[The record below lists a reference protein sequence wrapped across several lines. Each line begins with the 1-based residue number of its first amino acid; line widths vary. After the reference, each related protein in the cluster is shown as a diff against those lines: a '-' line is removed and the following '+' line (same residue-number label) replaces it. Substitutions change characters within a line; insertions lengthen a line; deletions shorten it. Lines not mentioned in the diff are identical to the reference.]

1 MPQPQLNQQ
10 PIPNPFL
17 NPNLFY
23 NSFQAAAMVPPAVA
37 TTTAPSFQQ
46 NPTNYSASQQVVM
59 QAWMQQAYV
68 QYINQYMNMLQLGAQ
83 STPLYASATPGTN
96 FPNYAYLPSPS
107 TGQTGMP
114 QVAATPHS
122 PQQQNQVGVAAAA
135 NAQAPGGVV
144 GAAPPVAAENQ
155 PQRRFPNIVVEE
167 AQDNRD
173 WLDISF
179 TTLRVA
185 VLLSLIYFYSSPL
198 RCLAVLFVGI
208 ALFLYRRGVF
218 RNQIERN
225 LNELRQNNQRQQ
237 QQQNNNNNN
246 NGEDNA
252 QPALGNIEGDAT
264 TGAAQDPNRPSMLAT
279 IRTFIFSFIFSLI
292 PETPAL

>member
-1 MPQPQLNQQ
+1 MD
-10 PIPNPFL
+10 
-17 NPNLFY
+17 
-23 NSFQAAAMVPPAVA
+23 A
-37 TTTAPSFQQ
+37 TSICTIYKSV
-46 NPTNYSASQQVVM
+46 YEYAS
-59 QAWMQQAYV
+59 
-68 QYINQYMNMLQLGAQ
+68 IGAQ
-83 STPLYASATPGTN
+83 STPLYASATPGTSAT
-96 FPNYAYLPSPS
+96 FPNYAYLPPPT
-107 TGQTGMP
+107 TGQTGVP
-114 QVAATPHS
+114 QVAAQS
-122 PQQQNQVGVAAAA
+122 PQQNQ
-135 NAQAPGGVV
+135 P
-144 GAAPPVAAENQ
+144 AAPAAPAAAENQ

-225 LNELRQNNQRQQ
+225 LNEFRQNNQRQQ
-237 QQQNNNNNN
+237 QNNN
-246 NGEDNA
+246 NGDGVA
-252 QPALGNIEGDAT
+252 QAAGDVQGDPS
-264 TGAAQDPNRPSMLAT
+264 TGDAQDPNRTSMLAT

>member
-1 MPQPQLNQQ
+1 
-10 PIPNPFL
+10 
-17 NPNLFY
+17 
-23 NSFQAAAMVPPAVA
+23 MVPPPVLA
-37 TTTAPSFQQ
+37 TTAPSSQQ
-46 NPTNYSASQQVVM
+46 NPADYSASQQVVM

-83 STPLYASATPGTN
+83 ATPLYASAPAGTSGGFHN
-96 FPNYAYLPSPS
+96 FAYLQPPTSAQP
-107 TGQTGMP
+107 GMP
-114 QVAATPHS
+114 QVAQA
-122 PQQQNQVGVAAAA
+122 PQQQDQAAPAVAAA
-135 NAQAPGGVV
+135 QP
-144 GAAPPVAAENQ
+144 ENQ

-198 RCLAVLFVGI
+198 RCLAVLTIGI

-225 LNELRQNNQRQQ
+225 LNEFRNNQRPPA
-237 QQQNNNNNN
+237 NAAPNNNN
-246 NGEDNA
+246 NGEGA
-252 QPALGNIEGDAT
+252 ALQPAADGAVDAT
-264 TGAAQDPNRPSMLAT
+264 TGAAQDPNRTSMLMT
-279 IRTFIFSFIFSLI
+279 IRTFILSFIFSLI
-292 PETPAL
+292 PETPQL